1 MINLQWLIWFFRQ
14 TRWNEVIDTM
24 PYIMQ
29 EVLFAWEN
37 GAINVDQIQVSNKLT
52 SKELIQSLFKDIYY
66 YS

>member
-1 MINLQWLIWFFRQ
+1 
-14 TRWNEVIDTM
+14 M